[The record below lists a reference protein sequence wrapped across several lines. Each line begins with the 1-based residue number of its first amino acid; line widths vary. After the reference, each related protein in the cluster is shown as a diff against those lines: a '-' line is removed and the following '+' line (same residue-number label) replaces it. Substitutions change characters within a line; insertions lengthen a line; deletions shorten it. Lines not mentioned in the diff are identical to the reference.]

1 MTVQRHLAFWGIAL
15 IVLILL
21 IVLFHGIMLPFVVG
35 MALAYLFDPMADRL
49 QRMRM
54 SRLAASLVVLGLF
67 FLAVILSLMLLVPL
81 IVSQLSGFVEKL
93 PATVSRLQLLAVEHG
108 APLIKRIGGP
118 TAVEDLQSSAGDLVA
133 KGAGWAA
140 TFLGSVWAGGMAVVN
155 IASLAVVTP
164 VVAFYMLM
172 DWDRMVAKVDGW
184 VPVMHRATV
193 RSLARQID
201 RAIAGFLRGQALVCL
216 FLGTFY
222 AVGLSLAGLNFGAL
236 IGLTSGI
243 LSFIPY
249 VGTLTGFVVSTGVAI
264 VQFWPDW
271 TMIAIVIGI
280 FIAGQFV
287 EGNILSPKL
296 VGDAIGVHPVWL
308 MFALFAFGSLFGFVG
323 LLLAVPLAATAGVLA
338 RFALAQYLASPL
350 HDDEKDEEA
359 PKRSKKDA

>member
-1 MTVQRHLAFWGIAL
+1 MTVQRHLAFWGGAL
-15 IVLILL
+15 VVLILL
-21 IVLFHGIMLPFVVG
+21 IVLFHDIMLPFVVG
-35 MALAYLFDPMADRL
+35 LALAYLFNPMTDRL
-49 QRMRM
+49 QRLRM

-67 FLAVILSLMLLVPL
+67 FVIVIAALMLLVPL
-81 IVSQLSGFVEKL
+81 IVNQFAGFIERL
-93 PATVSRLQLLAVEHG
+93 PATLSRLQQLAVEQW

-118 TAVEDLQSSAGDLVA
+118 TAVEDLQSSAADLVA

-155 IASLAVVTP
+155 IASLVVVTP
-164 VVAFYMLM
+164 VVAFYMLI

-216 FLGTFY
+216 LLGTFY
-222 AVGLSLAGLNFGAL
+222 AVTLSLAGLNFGAL
-236 IGLTSGI
+236 IGLVSGI

-249 VGTLTGFVVSTGVAI
+249 VGTLTGFLVSTGVAI

-280 FIAGQFV
+280 FVAGQFI

-308 MFALFAFGSLFGFVG
+308 MFALFAFASLFGFVG
-323 LLLAVPLAATAGVLA
+323 LLLAVPLAATAGVLV
-338 RFALAQYLASPL
+338 RFALAQYLASSIY
-350 HDDEKDEEA
+350 DDGKGEEA
-359 PKRSKKDA
+359 PKRPKEDA

>member
-1 MTVQRHLAFWGIAL
+1 MTVQRHLAFWGGAL
-15 IVLILL
+15 VVLILL
-21 IVLFHGIMLPFVVG
+21 IVLFHGIMLPFMVG
-35 MALAYLFDPMADRL
+35 AALAYLFDPMTDRL
-49 QRMRM
+49 QRLRL

-67 FLAVILSLMLLVPL
+67 FLALILLLMLLVPL
-81 IVSQLSGFVEKL
+81 IASQLAGFIEKL
-93 PATVSRLQLLAVEHG
+93 PATLSRLQQLAVEY
-108 APLIKRIGGP
+108 GGP
-118 TAVEDLQSSAGDLVA
+118 VIARLGGSAAIENLRNSAGDLVSQ
-133 KGAGWAA
+133 GASWAA
-140 TFLGSVWAGGMAVVN
+140 GFLGSLWAGGMAFLN
-155 IASLAVVTP
+155 IASLIVVTP

-216 FLGTFY
+216 LLGTFY

-236 IGLTSGI
+236 IGLGSGI

-249 VGTLTGFVVSTGVAI
+249 VGTLTGFIVSTAIAI

-271 TMIAIVIGI
+271 TMIAVVIGI
-280 FIAGQFV
+280 FIAGQFF

-338 RFALAQYLASPL
+338 RFALAQYLASSIY
-350 HDDEKDEEA
+350 DDGKGEDA
-359 PKRSKKDA
+359 PKRSKEDA

>member
-1 MTVQRHLAFWGIAL
+1 MTVQRHLAFWGVAL
-15 IVLILL
+15 VVLILL
-21 IVLFHGIMLPFVVG
+21 IMLFHGIMLPFVVG
-35 MALAYLFDPMADRL
+35 MALAYLFDPMTDRL
-49 QRMRM
+49 QRLRM
-54 SRLAASLVVLGLF
+54 SRLVASLVMLGLF

-93 PATVSRLQLLAVEHG
+93 PATVSRLQQLAVEHG
-108 APLIKRIGGP
+108 APLIRRIGGP

-140 TFLGSVWAGGMAVVN
+140 TFLGSLWAGGMAVVN

-222 AVGLSLAGLNFGAL
+222 AVALSLAGLNFGAL
-236 IGLTSGI
+236 IGLTSGV

-271 TMIAIVIGI
+271 IMIAIVIGI
-280 FIAGQFV
+280 FIAGQFI

-338 RFALAQYLASPL
+338 RFALARYLASPL
-350 HDDEKDEEA
+350 YDDGKSEEA
-359 PKRSKKDA
+359 PKRPKQDA